1 MKIAPVLLFV
11 SALLC
16 STIVKAQTGT
26 DSSDCRLRVSLL
38 TCSPGDELY
47 STFGHTAI
55 RVIDS
60 ARSLDHV
67 FNYGTFDDRDPQFY
81 SKFTKGI
88 MLYALSA
95 YPFSD
100 FVYEYSSAGRGVI
113 EQELQLSCENEKA
126 LIHALMRNNTEDN
139 RFYNYYFHTDNC
151 TTRARDM
158 ITRHAGDSVIL
169 ATVLPD
175 KKITYRNLI
184 HQYLDSNGMLWSKLG
199 IDILLGA
206 NLDAAADNKGAMF
219 LPDYLMKG
227 MDKAKVDGRPLVS
240 KTITILP
247 AAALSGE
254 SKTALAP
261 VMFFAILLLTIT
273 ALSVMNKDSFN
284 RALYIFDVI
293 FFLFLGLLGT
303 LLLTLWIIRV
313 DDVCRN
319 NYNLLWAIPTHLI
332 VAPALLVNA
341 RRIWLRKYFRIVTM
355 LTGLALVCWFFLPQ
369 QLNPAIAPIL
379 GLILVRSFY
388 RSK

>member
-1 MKIAPVLLFV
+1 MKNAPVLLFV
-11 SALLC
+11 FALLC
-16 STIVKAQTGT
+16 STIVKAKTGT
-26 DSSDCRLRVSLL
+26 DSSECHLRVSLL
-38 TCSPGDELY
+38 TCSPGNELY

-60 ARSLDHV
+60 AHSLDYV

-81 SKFTKGI
+81 TKFTKGI

-100 FVYEYSSAGRGVI
+100 FVYEYSSAGRGVV
-113 EQELQLSCENEKA
+113 EQELRLTCEHKKA

-139 RFYNYYFHTDNC
+139 RYYNYYFHTDNC

-158 ITRHAGDSVIL
+158 ITKHAGDSVSL
-169 ATVLPD
+169 ANVLPD

-184 HQYLDSNGMLWSKLG
+184 HQYLDSSGMLWSKFG

-206 NLDAAADNKGAMF
+206 NLDAAVNNQEAMF

-227 MDKAKVDGRPLVS
+227 IDKATVDGQPLVS
-240 KTITILP
+240 ATNTILP

-254 SKTALAP
+254 SKTAVAP
-261 VMFFAILLLTIT
+261 VMCFAILLLTIT
-273 ALSVMNKDSFN
+273 ALSVMNNEGLNKM
-284 RALYIFDVI
+284 LYIFDVI

-303 LLLTLWIIRV
+303 LLLTLWLIRV

-332 VAPALLVNA
+332 AALALLFNS
-341 RRIWLRKYFRIVTM
+341 RRTWLRRYFRIIAM
-355 LTGLALVCWFFLPQ
+355 LTGLVLVSWFFLPQ
-369 QLNPAIAPIL
+369 QLNPAIAPVL